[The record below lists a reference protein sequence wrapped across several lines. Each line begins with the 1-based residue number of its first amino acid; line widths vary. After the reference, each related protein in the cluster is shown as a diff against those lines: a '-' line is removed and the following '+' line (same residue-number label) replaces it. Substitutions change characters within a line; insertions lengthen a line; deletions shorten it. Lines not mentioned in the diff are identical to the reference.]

1 MCQILYR
8 IVKIL
13 SSPTKVVDKMLLK
26 RVADLISG
34 VWMVGW
40 ARRGLEVRGQKSE
53 VRSQRSEVTR
63 DGEVIRYS
71 LIVIRVFPLKTLS
84 QFRSEIIEP

>member
-40 ARRGLEVRGQKSE
+40 ARRGLEVRGQPPSLKLRRAKE
-53 VRSQRSEVTR
+53 VGGHARRGSYTLYVN
-63 DGEVIRYS
+63 RYS
-71 LIVIRVFPLKTLS
+71 CVFTED
-84 QFRSEIIEP
+84 FVAG